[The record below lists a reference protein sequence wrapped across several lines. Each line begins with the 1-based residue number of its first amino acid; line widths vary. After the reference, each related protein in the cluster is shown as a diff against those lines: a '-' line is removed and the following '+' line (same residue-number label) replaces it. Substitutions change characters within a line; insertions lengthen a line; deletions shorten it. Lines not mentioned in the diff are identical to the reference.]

1 MRKGRSEGEGRSE
14 GGKRGKEGRREGV
27 REGRGFLVEAY
38 YSCPYLFMVLRGFLV
53 EAAADRDG
61 GLEAA
66 ADREGGLEGRTCSAP
81 ASPHALFL

>member
-1 MRKGRSEGEGRSE
+1 M
-14 GGKRGKEGRREGV
+14 

-53 EAAADRDG
+53 EAAEDRDGGLEAAADRDGGLEAAADREG

>member
-1 MRKGRSEGEGRSE
+1 M
-14 GGKRGKEGRREGV
+14 

-66 ADREGGLEGRTCSAP
+66 ADREGGLEAAADREGGLEGRTCSAP